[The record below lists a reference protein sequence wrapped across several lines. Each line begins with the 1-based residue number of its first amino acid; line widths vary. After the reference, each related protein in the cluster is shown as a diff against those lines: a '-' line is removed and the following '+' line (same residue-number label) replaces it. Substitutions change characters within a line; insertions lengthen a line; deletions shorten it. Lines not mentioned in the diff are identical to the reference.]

1 MSETEHTKFNNAALI
16 TDDMI
21 HALRPYATKLT
32 RAAGNHWDPDDLINA
47 SVVSVLNSK
56 QDRMLTDIAGLLVR
70 EIEVI
75 RKRWIMG
82 SHPGKP
88 CNGVPLVQRLL
99 SSRPFPEDDSKKA
112 IRVDINEEEHAFHL
126 DVQKAWVRLS
136 PEAQRVLYQ
145 HFWEGRTL
153 DEIVKLGRGVQK
165 KGRVNKNHVCAVM
178 REALEILRV
187 ELSAYAPP
195 ARAGKRLP
203 EKCEESV

>member
-1 MSETEHTKFNNAALI
+1 MSETAHTKSNNAALI

-21 HALRPYATKLT
+21 HALRPYAAKLT

-56 QDRMLTDIAGLLVR
+56 QDRMLTDIAGLLVQ
-70 EIEVI
+70 EIKVI
-75 RKRWIMG
+75 WKRWVMG

-99 SSRPFPEDDSKKA
+99 SSRPFPEDDSKQA
-112 IRVDINEEEHAFHL
+112 IRIDINEEEHAFRL
-126 DVQKAWVRLS
+126 DVQKAWGRLS

-145 HFWEGRTL
+145 HFWEGYTL
-153 DEIVKLGRGVQK
+153 DEVVKLRRGVWK
-165 KGRVNKNHVCAVM
+165 KGRENKNRVCVVI

-187 ELSAYAPP
+187 ELRAYAPP